1 MINEPIL
8 LPVSAVAEL
17 LYCPRNFY
25 YRVIEGAEETNAHV
39 TQGKIE
45 EERRDSYSKLE
56 RPEYTQYRRI
66 HLSSE
71 SLGLSGVLDVIEEK
85 DGELYPVE
93 FKTGKIK
100 DKLSD
105 AVQLC
110 CQALLME
117 EQLERDLV
125 KGYIHYSGS
134 QRRKEVWFDQQLRE
148 TTRAAIINAKL
159 IIQSNEIPAPVADAR
174 CNGCSLASRCL
185 HEEVSSLSGA
195 EKPRR
200 PLPGIN
206 LGRTLYVD
214 SPGAYLRKRGNRVVV
229 TKENET
235 LTDVPLT
242 DIDQVVMTNGVNA
255 SASLL
260 NSLLY
265 SGVPAHFITGTG
277 RVIGWLN
284 PCWNRNI
291 LLRQDQFR
299 LAQDSAWRIKVAKS
313 FVTGKVSNMRTILMR
328 YSRAKENPLL
338 EKSINQITALSSK
351 IAEAESLDILRGYE
365 GNVARCYF
373 SVFSEL
379 FKEHVDFDF
388 TCRNRRPPK
397 DPVNALLSFGYAMLS
412 KDVTSALMLAGL
424 DPYLGI
430 YHSSHYGR
438 PALALDLMEE
448 FRCIIVDSVVLRS
461 INIGIID
468 EGEFEDYFNGV
479 QLTES
484 GRKKF
489 FSAYQQRMS
498 QEITHPIF
506 GYNLSYR
513 RIIELQCRFLA
524 KVMRG
529 ELNEYTAFV
538 VR

>member
-1 MINEPIL
+1 MSEDL
-8 LPVSAVAEL
+8 LIPVSAVAEL
-17 LYCPRNFY
+17 LYCSRNFY
-25 YRVIEGAEETNAHV
+25 YRVLEGAEETNKHV
-39 TQGKIE
+39 TQGKVE
-45 EERRDSYSKLE
+45 EERRDAYAKLE

-71 SLGLSGVLDVIEEK
+71 TLSLTGILDVVEEK
-85 DGELYPVE
+85 AGELYPVE
-93 FKTGKIK
+93 FKTGKTK

-110 CQALLME
+110 CQALLLE
-117 EQLERDLV
+117 EHLGKDLE
-125 KGYIHYSGS
+125 KGYIHYTGS

-148 TTRAAIINAKL
+148 TARTAIENAKR
-159 IIQSNEIPAPVADAR
+159 IILSNEIPAPVADAR

-185 HEEVSSLSGA
+185 HEEVSSLQGA
-195 EKPRR
+195 VKPRR

-214 SPGAYLRKRGNRVVV
+214 TPGAYLRKRGERVVV
-229 TKENET
+229 TKESET
-235 LTDVPLT
+235 LADVPLT
-242 DIDQVVMTNGVNA
+242 DIDQVVVANGVNA
-255 SASLL
+255 SVSLL

-265 SGVPAHFITGTG
+265 KGVPAYFITGAG
-277 RVIGWLN
+277 RVMGWLN

-299 LAQDSAWRIKVAKS
+299 LAQDQEWKLAIAKGFVMGKVA
-313 FVTGKVSNMRTILMR
+313 NMRTILKR
-328 YSRAKENPLL
+328 YSRSISDQVL
-338 EKSINQITALSSK
+338 EESIGQITAIVPK
-351 IAEAESLDILRGYE
+351 IADADNLDTLRGYE
-365 GNVARCYF
+365 GNASRSYF
-373 SVFSEL
+373 SSFGKL
-379 FKEHVDFDF
+379 FKEKAEFNFEH
-388 TCRNRRPPK
+388 RNRRPPK
-397 DPVNALLSFGYAMLS
+397 DPVNALLSFGYAMLT
-412 KDVTSALMLAGL
+412 KDVTSGLMQAGL

-430 YHSSHYGR
+430 YHVAHYGR

-448 FRCIIVDSVVLRS
+448 FRCIIVDSVVLRT
-461 INIGIID
+461 INSGMIGSK
-468 EGEFEDYFNGV
+468 EFEDYFSGI
-479 QLTES
+479 QLTEA

-506 GYNLSYR
+506 EYNLPYR
-513 RIIELQCRFLA
+513 RIIELQARFLA

-529 ELNEYTAFV
+529 ELKEYKAFV

>member
-1 MINEPIL
+1 ML

-25 YRVIEGAEETNAHV
+25 YRVLEGAEDTNVHV

-45 EERRDSYSKLE
+45 EERRDAYLKLE

-66 HLSSE
+66 HLASE
-71 SLGLSGVLDVIEEK
+71 DLGLSGVLDVVEEK

-93 FKTGKIK
+93 FKTGSIK

-117 EQLERDLV
+117 EQLERDLE
-125 KGYIHYSGS
+125 KGYIHYTGS
-134 QRRKEVWFDQQLRE
+134 KRRKEVWFDQQLRE
-148 TTRAAIINAKL
+148 TTRAAIMNAKRIVL
-159 IIQSNEIPAPVADAR
+159 SNEIPAPVADAR
-174 CNGCSLASRCL
+174 CNGCSLAARCL
-185 HEEVSSLSGA
+185 HEEVGKLGGA

-214 SPGAYLRKRGNRVVV
+214 TPGAYLRKRGNRVVV
-229 TKENET
+229 TKESET
-235 LTDVPLT
+235 LADVPLT
-242 DIDQVVMTNGVNA
+242 DIDQVVVAGGVNA

-265 SGVPAHFITGTG
+265 NGVPAHFITGAG

-299 LAQDSAWRIKVAKS
+299 LAQDPEWKLKVAKS
-313 FVTGKVSNMRTILMR
+313 FVAGKVANMRTMLMR
-328 YSRAKENPLL
+328 YSRAKESPSL
-338 EKSINQITALSSK
+338 EKAINQIAALAAK
-351 IAEAESLDILRGYE
+351 LPEVDAMDTLRGYE

-379 FKEHVDFDF
+379 FKERVEFDF
-388 TCRNRRPPK
+388 TTRNRRPPK

-412 KDVTSALMLAGL
+412 KDVTSTIMLAGL

-430 YHSSHYGR
+430 YHVSHYGR

-448 FRCIIVDSVVLRS
+448 FRCIIVDSVVLRT
-461 INIGIID
+461 INSGIIG
-468 EGEFEDYFNGV
+468 EKEFEGYFNGV

-489 FSAYQQRMS
+489 FAAYQHRMS

-506 GYNLSYR
+506 GYNLPYR
-513 RIIELQCRFLA
+513 RIIELQARFLA

-529 ELNEYTAFV
+529 ELQEYTAFV